1 MLIYTLV
8 SLTVSFTHDIFFYSY
23 NSIYIIFVIL
33 LLFDIYMPSSSL
45 HMYSERPHSNLI
57 SPTCKCHVYSDH
69 LPKLINIFFCRRDWM
84 HTISN
89 LYHKAVLRRNTAA
102 SYSVFGFMHD
112 ERDGKRRWRH
122 PEVPSGDAA
131 NPRPNSL
138 PSRSLASTGAPSPR
152 GLNMSKEHSCAPS
165 GLSV

>member
-69 LPKLINIFFCRRDWM
+69 LPKLINIFFVGVTECIQYLTSTIKQYSDGTLPLATAFSDSCMTNATASEDDVIQRCRQVMPPTRAL
-84 HTISN
+84 IAYR
-89 LYHKAVLRRNTAA
+89 LAPL
-102 SYSVFGFMHD
+102 
-112 ERDGKRRWRH
+112 
-122 PEVPSGDAA
+122 
-131 NPRPNSL
+131 L
-138 PSRSLASTGAPSPR
+138 PPALHHHVG
-152 GLNMSKEHSCAPS
+152 
-165 GLSV
+165 